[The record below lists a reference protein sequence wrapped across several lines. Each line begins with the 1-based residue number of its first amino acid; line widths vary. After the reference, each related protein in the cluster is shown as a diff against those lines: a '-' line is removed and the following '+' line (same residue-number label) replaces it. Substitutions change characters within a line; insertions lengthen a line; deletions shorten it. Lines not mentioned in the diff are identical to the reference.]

1 MKSTAARHGQVL
13 RSRRPG
19 QPTTPASRV
28 PATPRS
34 RAPTPSCGRPRNDR
48 RPSRPPM
55 ALPRPTTNGWRQTK
69 MDTWRRTSEPRA
81 MMMFVPRTLTPLNLF
96 RQVIC
101 VSTDAASNGDYLVT
115 GICLF
120 VCLFYFFCISSLFIY
135 SFIYLF
141 IDSFIRNASMSRIAR
156 LSLDIDRNT
165 NTEVRTHLTLH
176 VVAT

>member
-1 MKSTAARHGQVL
+1 
-13 RSRRPG
+13 
-19 QPTTPASRV
+19 
-28 PATPRS
+28 
-34 RAPTPSCGRPRNDR
+34 
-48 RPSRPPM
+48 
-55 ALPRPTTNGWRQTK
+55 
-69 MDTWRRTSEPRA
+69 

-165 NTEVRTHLTLH
+165 NTEVRTRLTLH